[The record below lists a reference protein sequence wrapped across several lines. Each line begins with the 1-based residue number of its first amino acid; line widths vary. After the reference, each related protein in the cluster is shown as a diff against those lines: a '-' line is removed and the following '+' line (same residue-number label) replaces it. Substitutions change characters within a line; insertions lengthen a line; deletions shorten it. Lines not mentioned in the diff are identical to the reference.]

1 MFTLPL
7 FYFCSYSFMI
17 CNIRMMSVWR
27 MLQNARHSSHI
38 TPSPGQTDRQLSVSG
53 HALMCCV
60 SVWPHEAPLSQSE
73 ARMVTHWPIRGQ
85 DWADHDTDAVMSG
98 VMRGEAVTRSKC
110 QDRNTNTPLNCPSE
124 RGWQQMRK
132 TEVMQRVDPTCQ
144 HREKHPIE
152 REIYSAC
159 SRLFL
164 RGYTHTQRLLG
175 SLFVHSEHFAKLDRN
190 ENGFKKQKKYPV
202 IIKIPDESSV
212 KTRNWPWTLC

>member
-7 FYFCSYSFMI
+7 LHFCSYPFMI
-17 CNIRMMSVWR
+17 CIIRMMSVWR

-98 VMRGEAVTRSKC
+98 VMRGEAVTGPSVRIGI
-110 QDRNTNTPLNCPSE
+110 QILHWIVHPSE
-124 RGWQQMRK
+124 ADSRWGKLGWCRGWTPPVNTGRNIQLSVKFIPLVQ
-132 TEVMQRVDPTCQ
+132 D
-144 HREKHPIE
+144 
-152 REIYSAC
+152 C
-159 SRLFL
+159 SC
-164 RGYTHTQRLLG
+164 GVTHTPNAYWDHFLYIQNILQNWIAMKTG
-175 SLFVHSEHFAKLDRN
+175 SRSRKNILSL
-190 ENGFKKQKKYPV
+190 
-202 IIKIPDESSV
+202 
-212 KTRNWPWTLC
+212 

>member
-1 MFTLPL
+1 MNMIKFVFLQHNNAKVHMFTLPL
-7 FYFCSYSFMI
+7 FHFCSYPFMI

-73 ARMVTHWPIRGQ
+73 ARMGTHWPIRGQ

-110 QDRNTNTPLNCPSE
+110 QDRNTNTPLNCPSGQLSDE
-124 RGWQQMRK
+124 ENWCDAEGGPNLSTPGETSNW
-132 TEVMQRVDPTCQ
+132 
-144 HREKHPIE
+144 
-152 REIYSAC
+152 AWNLF
-159 SRLFL
+159 RLFKIVL
-164 RGYTHTQRLLG
+164 AGLHTHPTLIGITFCTFRTFCKIG
-175 SLFVHSEHFAKLDRN
+175 SQWKRVQEAEKNILSL
-190 ENGFKKQKKYPV
+190 
-202 IIKIPDESSV
+202 
-212 KTRNWPWTLC
+212 